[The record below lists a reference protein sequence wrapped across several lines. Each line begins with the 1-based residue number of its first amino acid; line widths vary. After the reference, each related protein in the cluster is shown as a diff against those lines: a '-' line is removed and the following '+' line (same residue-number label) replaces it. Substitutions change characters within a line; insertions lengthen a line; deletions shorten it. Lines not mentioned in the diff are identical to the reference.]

1 MIKTRNAYILLSLFL
16 CLTLFCPVISEA
28 AGSVRS
34 YNLDLKVNSD
44 YSTVVNVGDEIT
56 LQVKL
61 ERKDEGK
68 SGSYALYAVQD
79 EIIYDSSY
87 FSLLESGKAVAEGYG
102 FNVRD
107 MADGIRKC
115 IILSRLA
122 GAGQREGIAT
132 EDSLVIATF
141 KLKVIAGKGQITE
154 IISKL

>member
-79 EIIYDSSY
+79 EIIYDDY
-87 FSLLESGKAVAEGYG
+87 FPYKAETVAGLW
-102 FNVRD
+102 V
-107 MADGIRKC
+107 
-115 IILSRLA
+115 
-122 GAGQREGIAT
+122 
-132 EDSLVIATF
+132 
-141 KLKVIAGKGQITE
+141 
-154 IISKL
+154 